1 MIKRGD
7 IVDRIDT
14 SIKKNLHITKNS
26 AFIGKTWNDFETA
39 VQNKKLLL
47 YGLNDLLNFFWMR
60 CEKKFSIVA
69 AIDNNVEK
77 QGHTLEEFYDEIYL
91 PEAKDIV
98 ISPKKELINHN
109 PDEVVILISSYRY
122 YEEIAKELDDN
133 GYHCYFSVLHVE
145 IEYRKYM
152 TENHLPYEDRYEYIS
167 NYAKECVEKY
177 PIQNNKVVVSMSTH
191 IDHGKYITKQ
201 LLLMNKDID
210 IVWIVSRLDL
220 KVPEGVRIV
229 YTVKSK
235 QYIYEMETAKIW
247 VYGIHVSSYI
257 IKREEQKYIQTKHW
271 GSFLLKKVSL
281 AHVRHIAANRKMMEM
296 NSKWMD
302 YIVSGSEFDE
312 ETCRISFDFKGKFLR
327 FGSPKS
333 DILFSGENYK
343 EKVYKQ
349 FNLNLNDRVLIYA
362 PTYRSDAEKN
372 FNDFKWLG
380 LDFDILLKAL
390 QEKWPGSWKI
400 FLRLHPQVRTRS
412 KLIEKPNFV
421 IDVSEYEDSEE
432 LVAASDVMISDY
444 STIMIESA
452 YIMRPV
458 FLFAPDKETYINHDR
473 ELFIDYDSLPFPI
486 SMTNE
491 ELASQI
497 KGFDE
502 NIYNAK
508 VKKFLEEYGLHE
520 DGHAS
525 ERTAKFIIKL
535 MYDGK

>member
-1 MIKRGD
+1 M
-7 IVDRIDT
+7 DRIDS
-14 SIKKNLHITKNS
+14 SIKKNLHVTKNP
-26 AFIGKTWNDFETA
+26 IILGKNWKDFEAA
-39 VQNKKLLL
+39 VEDKKLIL
-47 YGLNDLLNFFWMR
+47 YGLNDLLDFLWMR
-60 CEKKFSIVA
+60 CNKNFSIVA

-77 QGHTLEEFYDEIYL
+77 QGHKLGQFYDEVAL
-91 PEAKDIV
+91 NEAKDIV
-98 ISPKKELINHN
+98 ISSREELNNHN
-109 PDEVVILISSYRY
+109 PNEVVVLISSYRY
-122 YEEIAKELDDN
+122 YEEIANELDEK
-133 GYHCYFSVLHVE
+133 GYNCYFSVLNIE
-145 IEYRKYM
+145 INYRKYM
-152 TENHLPYEDRYEYIS
+152 NENHLPYEDRYEYIS

-177 PIQNNKVVVSMSTH
+177 PIQNNKVVFSMSTH

-210 IVWIVSRLDL
+210 IVWIVGRFDLD
-220 KVPEGVRIV
+220 VPEGVRTV
-229 YTVKSK
+229 YSGKSK
-235 QYIYEMETAKIW
+235 QLIYEMETAKVW
-247 VYGIHVSSYI
+247 VYGVHVAAYI
-257 IKREEQKYIQTKHW
+257 IKREGQKYIQTKHW

-281 AHVRHIAANRKMMEM
+281 AHTRHIANNRKTMEI

-333 DILFSGENYK
+333 DILFSDENYK

-349 FNLNLNDRVLIYA
+349 FNLNSEDRILIYA

-390 QEKWPGSWKI
+390 QERWPGSWKI

-412 KLIEKPNFV
+412 KLIKKPNFV

-444 STIMIESA
+444 STIMVESA

-458 FLFAPDKETYINHDR
+458 FLFAPDRETYIDHDR
-473 ELFIDYDSLPFPI
+473 ELFINYDSLPFPI

-497 KGFDE
+497 KNFDDD
-502 NIYNAK
+502 IYKTK
-508 VKKFLEEYGLHE
+508 VKKFLDEYGLHE

-525 ERTAKFIIKL
+525 ERTAKFIVDL
-535 MYDGK
+535 L